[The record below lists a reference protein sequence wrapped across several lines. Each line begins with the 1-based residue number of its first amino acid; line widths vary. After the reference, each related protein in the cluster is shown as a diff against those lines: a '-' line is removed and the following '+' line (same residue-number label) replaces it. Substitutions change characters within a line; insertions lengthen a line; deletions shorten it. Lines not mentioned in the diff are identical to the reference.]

1 MNKPYGNQQ
10 NFDVLSLKQSF
21 THHQSLLEYMYLST
35 LMSASTWEKITTLQL
50 DKLAI
55 FFQHNNIQESRL
67 PRAKTPIGFP
77 QMPNQGMLD
86 EAECKYVQIPLYKH
100 FCAHFCWQAGGT

>member
-1 MNKPYGNQQ
+1 
-10 NFDVLSLKQSF
+10 
-21 THHQSLLEYMYLST
+21 
-35 LMSASTWEKITTLQL
+35 MSASTWEKITTLQL

-86 EAECKYVQIPLYKH
+86 EKNRKMQNTECKYLCINNVQPS
-100 FCAHFCWQAGGT
+100 